1 MTVRSESFNYYLVS
15 FSLAML
21 VMTLQL
27 EAKQR
32 LSPITEDIRQVTQ
45 WNHFADSLY
54 VLHQSLIKDKSIR
67 TEEEVGGYGGVTAGD
82 FYNEIR
88 YYDNKRNLLISK
100 VQWELER
107 PDVIH
112 NIEIFIHDDEGHL
125 LRDYYAGYL
134 PYHRNAPLHTMINF
148 YGDTDELMSFRQF
161 DASGER
167 IYEQCSGKH
176 FSDDVD
182 ISLENDEWLA
192 PSGES
197 LKLIASEA
205 YIACFGDTPKEVGK
219 YLNPLVEIPKASAVS
234 FTSETDDYTAV
245 NRRIA
250 DLTQQISSTVNR
262 APLFTKR
269 AEEYFNLGD
278 MDKAEVD
285 LTKAIEL
292 DPSHSQ
298 AWFWRGMVRGRV
310 GNISA
315 GIADLSVFIERH
327 PNSSLAHTKRGVRYI
342 WNGQLVKAEQDLKRA
357 VELNPAN
364 AEAHD
369 DLGVLLA
376 QQQKLDKA
384 VSHFKTTIR
393 LDPSYQKGHH
403 NLATA
408 LHLQGQAQ
416 AALHSVD
423 NSLRLA
429 PNDRSSLMLKSEILS
444 GLGRNTEA
452 VAIREQ
458 AWYAGEWAIYRLALL
473 IYQYSLNDTQI
484 VH

>member
-1 MTVRSESFNYYLVS
+1 MVGRNENFNYYLIG
-15 FSLAML
+15 FSLTILMVAFP
-21 VMTLQL
+21 L

-32 LSPITEDIRQVTQ
+32 LSPITEDTKQVTQ
-45 WNHFADSLY
+45 WNRFADSLY
-54 VLHQSLIKDKSIR
+54 VLHQSLIKDKFIR

-88 YYDNKRNLLISK
+88 YYDKKRNLLISK

-107 PDVIH
+107 SDVIH
-112 NIEIFIHDDEGHL
+112 NIEVFIYDEDGKI

-134 PYHRNAPLHTMINF
+134 PHHRNAPLHTMINF
-148 YGDTDELMSFRQF
+148 YGDSEELMSFRQF

-176 FSDDVD
+176 FSEDVD

-219 YLNPLVEIPKASAVS
+219 YLNPLVEIPKTSAVS
-234 FTSETDDYTAV
+234 FAPEVDDYVAA
-245 NRRIA
+245 NHRIA
-250 DLTQQISSTVNR
+250 DLTQQILSTVNR

-278 MDKAEVD
+278 MDKAEAD

-298 AWFWRGMVRGRV
+298 AWFWRGMVRGRL
-310 GNISA
+310 GNILA

-327 PNSSLAHTKRGVRYI
+327 PNSSLAYTKRGVRYI

-384 VSHFKTTIR
+384 VSHFKITIR

-444 GLGRNTEA
+444 GLGRNIEA

-458 AWYAGEWAIYRLALL
+458 AEFLPEGNWSERFS
-473 IYQYSLNDTQI
+473 QP
-484 VH
+484 

>member
-1 MTVRSESFNYYLVS
+1 MERVMLQNLFYQKRIYTTLLILALSVPITV
-15 FSLAML
+15 
-21 VMTLQL
+21 T
-27 EAKQR
+27 AKER
-32 LSPITEDIRQVTQ
+32 LSPMSEDTNQVKQ

-54 VLHQSLIKDKSIR
+54 VLHQAIIKNNSIR
-67 TEEEVGGYGGVTAGD
+67 TEKEVGGYGGVTAGD
-82 FYNEIR
+82 FYTEVR
-88 YYDNKRNLLISK
+88 YYDAEKNLLLSK

-148 YGDTDELMSFRQF
+148 YGDEEGLMSFRQF

-176 FSDDVD
+176 FAEDVD

-192 PSGES
+192 PSGDS
-197 LKLIASEA
+197 LKLIASES

-219 YLNPLVEIPKASAVS
+219 YIDPLVELPQTTAVS
-234 FTSETDDYTAV
+234 ITTESDDYAV
-245 NRRIA
+245 ANKRIQA
-250 DLTQQISSTVNR
+250 LSSEISKKLNR
-262 APLFTKR
+262 APLYTQR

-278 MDKAEVD
+278 LDKAEQD
-285 LTKAIEL
+285 LSKAIEL

-298 AWFWRGMVRGRV
+298 AWFWRGMVRGRL
-310 GNISA
+310 GKITE

-342 WNGQLVKAEQDLKRA
+342 WNGQLGKAEQDLQRA

-384 VSHFKTTIR
+384 VGHFQTTIR

-408 LHLQGQAQ
+408 LYLQGQAQ
-416 AALHSVD
+416 AALHSV
-423 NSLRLA
+423 NISLQLS

-452 VAIREQ
+452 LAIREQ
-458 AWYAGEWAIYRLALL
+458 AEFLPEGNWSERF
-473 IYQYSLNDTQI
+473 SRP
-484 VH
+484 